1 MTYKEI
7 SKLLLDFIEN
17 YLKLEKIQKV
27 SQANHELNKLQKEL
41 FEANEELK
49 KLKEIDKSFEINRI
63 RQENEQLNKEICFL
77 KEESLNFNEKI
88 KEIKSFISEK
98 HDIDEIKLEN
108 LRIKISS
115 LEMQEVKFLNKNK
128 F

>member
-27 SQANHELNKLQKEL
+27 SQTNNDFNKMQREL

-49 KLKEIDKSFEINRI
+49 KLKEIDTSSEIKKI
-63 RQENEQLNKEICFL
+63 KLENEQLNKEICLL
-77 KEESLNFNEKI
+77 KEESFNFSEKI
-88 KEIKSFISEK
+88 KEIKIFIAEK

-108 LRIKISS
+108 LRMKISC
-115 LEMQEVKFLNKNK
+115 LELQEVKK
-128 F
+128 FSRN